1 MTKPRNHHYVPQ
13 FWQREF
19 AGGLSRVWA
28 YDYQKD
34 AVEPRSPKAMMQER
48 DLYTVDRGGAVD
60 VSLET
65 VELGQVDG
73 DGAQL
78 LKRLIAGE
86 TSADLRTDFADFL
99 AVEALRI
106 PEMVTRYGE
115 LSQALI
121 LQLLEAPVATDYDDF
136 VMRIQAKGGRVL
148 FLDEPGFNALRVVPL
163 ADIEQFVEAHI
174 DAVVSEDGDKDI
186 PHTDAIRDPAARK
199 QIADRLLGMTWT
211 VKRFARPDILLGDT
225 GVIFEKGDMDSGW
238 RAPLAP
244 GLALFIDAGADPAPT
259 TIAVDAGRDHEID
272 NLNYETAARSTRW
285 LIGSSQAVVERY
297 APQVTG

>member
-19 AGGLSRVWA
+19 GSGLSLVWA

-34 AVEPRSPKAMMQER
+34 NVESRSPKSMMQER
-48 DLYTVDRGGAVD
+48 DLYTVDRHGAVD

-78 LKRLIAGE
+78 LKRLIAGDG
-86 TSADLRTDFADFL
+86 SADLRTKFADFL
-99 AVEALRI
+99 AVQALRI

-121 LQLLEAPVATDYDDF
+121 LQLLEAPAAADYEEF
-136 VMRIQAKGGRVL
+136 VTRIQAKGGRVL
-148 FLDEPGFNALRVVPL
+148 YLDEPGFDALRVVPL
-163 ADIEQFVEAHI
+163 ADIEQFVEAHM
-174 DAVVSEDGDKDI
+174 DAVVSGDGDKDI

-211 VKRFARPDILLGDT
+211 MKRFARPDVILGDT
-225 GVIFEKGDMDSGW
+225 GVIFEKGDMFSGW

-244 GLALFIDAGADPAPT
+244 NIALFIDAGADPVPAA
-259 TIAVDAGRDHEID
+259 IAVEAGRDHEIEG
-272 NLNYETAARSTRW
+272 LNYESAARSTRW
-285 LIGSSQAVVERY
+285 LIGSSQSVVERY
-297 APQVTG
+297 ASQVRG